1 MPTKVTYAADTD
13 SKYCAAC
20 HSKQHKLLSASQA
33 IHSTFSCAFCHQ
45 EKHKM
50 VPNCKDCHG
59 EKHPAGIMAK
69 FPRCGDCH
77 KIAHDLNNWPPAGKT
92 GQAGKPAA
100 PAAAQPKQKPAN

>member
-1 MPTKVTYAADTD
+1 MPTKVTYAADID
-13 SKYCAAC
+13 SKFCAAC
-20 HSKQHKLLSASQA
+20 HSKQYNMLSASQVK
-33 IHSTFSCAFCHQ
+33 HSAFNCAFCHQ

-69 FPRCGDCH
+69 YPRCGECH

-92 GQAGKPAA
+92 PAGKTPA
-100 PAAAQPKQKPAN
+100 PAAQPKQQKKAN